1 MRVNGEWGVCSDG
14 DTRPILRA
22 EILLPDS
29 TWLEVRFLIDTG
41 ADRTVFS
48 ADVLAASRLKAVSAR
63 GHIGGVGGVVET
75 EFIRTQIRFL
85 RDDGV
90 LVVFHGEYAA
100 LTDPDALDM
109 SVLGRDI
116 LNLFTLIVDRPGDV
130 VAILRG
136 QHHYLIQRC
145 P

>member
-1 MRVNGEWGVCSDG
+1 VCSDG

-29 TWLEVRFLIDTG
+29 MWLEVRFLIDTG

-48 ADVLAASRLKAVSAR
+48 ADVLAASRLKAASAR

-75 EFIRTQIRFL
+75 EFIRTQIRL
-85 RDDGV
+85 RRDDSV
-90 LVVFHGEYAA
+90 RVVFHGEYAA

-116 LNLFTLIVDRPGDV
+116 LNLFAVIVDRPGDKV
-130 VAILRG
+130 SLLRD
-136 QHHYLIQRC
+136 QHHYTIQNQ

>member
-1 MRVNGEWGVCSDG
+1 MCSDG

-29 TWLEVRFLIDTG
+29 AWLEVRFLIDTG

-48 ADVLAASRLKAVSAR
+48 ADVLGASRLQSVSTR
-63 GHIGGVGGVVET
+63 GHIGGIGGVVET
-75 EFIRTQIRFL
+75 EYIRTQIRFR

-90 LVVFHGEYAA
+90 QVVFHGEYAA
-100 LTDPDALDM
+100 LTDPDALEM

-116 LNLFTLIVDRPGDV
+116 LNLFAVIVDRPGDV
-130 VAILRG
+130 VAILG
-136 QHHYLIQRC
+136 GHHYYSIQRR